1 LTLTRET
8 LMPLQT
14 TELGAINGG
23 TSPVVVTVV
32 GEEGAAASF
41 AASVRFCSA
50 VPGFTLNQAQHSF
63 GGSRRR
69 STPPRRS
76 AAGSRTT
83 CDRVARGEP

>member
-1 LTLTRET
+1 
-8 LMPLQT
+8 MPLQT

-50 VPGFTLNQAQHSF
+50 VSGFTLNQAQHSF
-63 GGSRRR
+63 GGVQKAVD
-69 STPPRRS
+69 T
-76 AAGSRTT
+76 AKKVG
-83 CDRVARGEP
+83 GWIENHL